1 MRKAMLV
8 IGGGIAVTMFAAAP
22 AALAATGGAPGSPH
36 FIANQTSD
44 SITANGSLVAQF
56 KEAGL
61 PSGAVEHIVLDA
73 TATANWFCVNGGAH
87 NPSASNKR
95 SVSTPVS
102 ASGDF
107 GPVDKNGN
115 LVGSLTISSASLVP
129 AGFSCPS
136 GQSLTLG
143 SVSYIDVSITD
154 DTSGA
159 YLQLADR
166 SSGCLLS
173 GVKFAKDVT
182 CVG

>member
-1 MRKAMLV
+1 MRKALLV
-8 IGGGIAVTMFAAAP
+8 IGGGIAVAMFAAAP
-22 AALAATGGAPGSPH
+22 AALAASGGAPGSPH

-44 SITANGSLVAQF
+44 SISGNGSLVVQF

-61 PSGAVEHIVLDA
+61 PSGAVEHIVVDA

-87 NPSASNKR
+87 NPAASNKR
-95 SVSTPVS
+95 STSTPVS

-115 LVGSLTISSASLVP
+115 LVGSLTVSSASLL
-129 AGFSCPS
+129 PS
-136 GQSLTLG
+136 GFACPGGQTLTLG
-143 SVSYIDVSITD
+143 SVSYTDVSITD

-159 YLQLADR
+159 YLALADQ

-173 GVKFAKDVT
+173 GVKFAKGVT